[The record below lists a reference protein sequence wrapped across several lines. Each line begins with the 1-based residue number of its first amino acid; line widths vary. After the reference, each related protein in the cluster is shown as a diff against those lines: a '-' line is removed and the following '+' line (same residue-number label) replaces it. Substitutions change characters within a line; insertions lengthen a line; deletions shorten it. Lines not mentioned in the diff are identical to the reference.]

1 MKAPSLFLMEENS
14 SINDEAWNR
23 PSNSFVTRIFSM
35 EMSQCAMYR
44 SWSHRM
50 AEKILRRSNH
60 SKVNGACHGEETTHS
75 DSTMGEE
82 AWHTKLPDLLFLKA
96 STIDEISPKKVRCLY
111 KQHSVAPKKRQHHY
125 ALLEA
130 SFQCVSRSSMNL
142 RPRRPFGALQLGSH
156 FFHQAAAPWMV
167 EAPGHEVKHQDELLY
182 LLTDEL
188 FNCPLLC
195 FVEGKSIYTVYHF
208 ILIGLFCCFWSWTS
222 DPHLLSL
229 WPRV

>member
-1 MKAPSLFLMEENS
+1 MKAQSLFLMEENS

-60 SKVNGACHGEETTHS
+60 SKVNGAYHGEETTHS

-82 AWHTKLPDLLFLKA
+82 AWHTKLPDIGEPIAKYWKEFQEPLWKA

-111 KQHSVAPKKRQHHY
+111 KQHNLAPKKRQHH
-125 ALLEA
+125 ALLEPMKV
-130 SFQCVSRSSMNL
+130 CSRSSMNL
-142 RPRRPFGALQLGSH
+142 HDQRGPLELCNLDLISTKLLH
-156 FFHQAAAPWMV
+156 
-167 EAPGHEVKHQDELLY
+167 HEWLKLL
-182 LLTDEL
+182 
-188 FNCPLLC
+188 
-195 FVEGKSIYTVYHF
+195 VMK
-208 ILIGLFCCFWSWTS
+208 
-222 DPHLLSL
+222 
-229 WPRV
+229 

>member
-1 MKAPSLFLMEENS
+1 MEENS
-14 SINDEAWNR
+14 SINNEAWNR

-82 AWHTKLPDLLFLKA
+82 AWHTKLPDIGEPIAKYWKEFQEPLWKA

-111 KQHSVAPKKRQHHY
+111 KQHSLAPKKRQHHY

-142 RPRRPFGALQLGSH
+142 RPTRPFGALQLGSH

-182 LLTDEL
+182 LLTD
-188 FNCPLLC
+188 
-195 FVEGKSIYTVYHF
+195 
-208 ILIGLFCCFWSWTS
+208 
-222 DPHLLSL
+222 
-229 WPRV
+229 

>member
-14 SINDEAWNR
+14 SINNEAWNR

-82 AWHTKLPDLLFLKA
+82 AWHTKLPDIGEPIAKYWKEFQEPLWKA

-111 KQHSVAPKKRQHHY
+111 KQHSLAPKKRQHHY

-142 RPRRPFGALQLGSH
+142 RPTRPFGALQLGSH

-182 LLTDEL
+182 LLTD
-188 FNCPLLC
+188 
-195 FVEGKSIYTVYHF
+195 
-208 ILIGLFCCFWSWTS
+208 
-222 DPHLLSL
+222 
-229 WPRV
+229 